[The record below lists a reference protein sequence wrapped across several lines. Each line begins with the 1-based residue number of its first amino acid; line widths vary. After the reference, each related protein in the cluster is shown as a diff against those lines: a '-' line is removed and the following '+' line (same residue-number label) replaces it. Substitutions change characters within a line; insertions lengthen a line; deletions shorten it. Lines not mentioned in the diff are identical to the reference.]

1 MNSRHRLTLVVGA
14 CALLVP
20 LRGAAQEV
28 PAAAAVQL
36 VHPEG
41 PSAPPVVVTLQDAL
55 ERAKENDAQFLS
67 TAADLDVA
75 REDRAQAKSSLLP
88 AVSHTTQYLGT
99 QSNDVLPSGR
109 FVTNDGVHVFRS
121 WAVVRGEISARTLL
135 RTPYRR
141 AEAAAVLVDARLE
154 IAQRGLAVTV
164 TRSYYALVT
173 AQRRYA
179 TAQQAADQA
188 RRFFDTSQQRQRLG
202 EVARSDV
209 VKAEIQYQQQ
219 QQSYQ
224 EAMLAMENARLGL
237 AVLLFPALNENFT
250 VVDDLNSAPALPPF
264 SEARGMAARRNPD
277 LRAAAAELDVAH
289 QDVRGARHAFLPSIA
304 VDADYGIEANR
315 FALHSVVDA
324 APQAGVLPNLGYFVT
339 ANLTVPI
346 WDWGGLRSKLRQ
358 TETRERQAQAGVSQ
372 TQRRVLSNLYSI
384 YNEALAARAAVDT
397 FRHVADLSAESLRLT
412 NLRYEAGESTAL
424 EVVDAQ
430 NTLVQARNAYDD
442 AGSRY
447 RVALASLQT
456 VTGSF

>member
-1 MNSRHRLTLVVGA
+1 MR
-14 CALLVP
+14 
-20 LRGAAQEV
+20 Q
-28 PAAAAVQL
+28 
-36 VHPEG
+36 
-41 PSAPPVVVTLQDAL
+41 
-55 ERAKENDAQFLS
+55 
-67 TAADLDVA
+67 
-75 REDRAQAKSSLLP
+75 
-88 AVSHTTQYLGT
+88 
-99 QSNDVLPSGR
+99 
-109 FVTNDGVHVFRS
+109 
-121 WAVVRGEISARTLL
+121 EISPKTLL

-141 AEAAAVLVDARLE
+141 AQASEALANARLE
-154 IAQRGLAVTV
+154 VAQRGLAVTV

-173 AQRRYA
+173 AERKYA

-219 QQSYQ
+219 QQGYQ
-224 EAMLAMENARLGL
+224 DAMLAMENARLGL
-237 AVLLFPALNENFT
+237 AVLLFPTLNENFT
-250 VVDDLNSAPALPPF
+250 VVDDLNSAPVLPPF
-264 SEARGMAARRNPD
+264 SEARTMAERQNPD

-289 QDVRGARHAFLPSIA
+289 QDTRIARHAFLPSIA
-304 VDADYGIEANR
+304 VDGDYGIEANR

-324 APQAGVLPNLGYFVT
+324 APQAGELPNLGYFVT
-339 ANLTVPI
+339 ANLTVPV

-358 TETRERQAQAGVSQ
+358 TQTRERQAQVGLSQ
-372 TQRRVLSNLYSI
+372 AQRQLLSNLYSL
-384 YNEALAARAAVDT
+384 YNEAVAARAAVDN
-397 FRHVADLSAESLRLT
+397 FRHIADLAAESLRLT

-447 RVALASLQT
+447 RVALATLQT